1 MAALPKLYISV
12 ADYLAGERISTVKHE
27 YFAGQVFAMAGA
39 TERHNLAAMNVG
51 ASLHSQLRKRS
62 CTVYSSD
69 MRVKVS
75 ATGLY
80 TYPDVVAVCGTPRFE
95 DKHRDTL
102 LNPTLVVEVLSPSTE
117 SYDRGKKF
125 QHYRTLDSLSEVI
138 FVAQNVVHV
147 EHYVRQPGDRWVLAE
162 ADQLDAVL
170 RLPSIEC
177 ELALADIYEKVTLDA
192 EETLE
197 ADDSFATVR
206 MSR

>member
-1 MAALPKLYISV
+1 MAALPKQFISV
-12 ADYLAGERISTVKHE
+12 ADYLAGERISQVKHE

-39 TERHNLAAMNVG
+39 SERHNLAAMNVG

-62 CTVYSSD
+62 CTVYPSD
-69 MRVKVS
+69 MRVKIS

-80 TYPDVVAVCGTPRFE
+80 TYPDVIVVCGTPRFE
-95 DKHRDTL
+95 DNHRDTL

-125 QHYRTLDSLSEVI
+125 QHYRTVDSISEVLLI
-138 FVAQNVVHV
+138 AQNVVHV
-147 EHYVRQPGDRWVLAE
+147 EHYVRQPGERWVLTE

-170 RLPSIEC
+170 RLPSIQC
-177 ELALADIYEKVTLDA
+177 DLALADIYEKVTLDA
-192 EETLE
+192 EETLKT
-197 ADDSFATVR
+197 DDVFTAAL